1 MWHDHGSY
9 IKVKKAKLEKQQQ
22 DIQDLGASLFKGMS
36 FYVDGYT
43 SPSAM
48 ELKHLIVKHGGIY
61 HHFFSSSK
69 TTHVIA
75 TSVPPRKHNH
85 FRKQKVVRPKWITS
99 CIAEHKLLDPYDYLI
114 IPEHQKT
121 IFFPAD
127 NRDINVVDERIN
139 HSEVTTSSVT
149 SNLTTNNIHENDNN
163 NIKSSNSNKL
173 QNESLR
179 TLLEEH
185 YTTDTSFIKAYYRS
199 SRLSHL
205 SKWRAEVKEL
215 TSSLQKNT
223 AKKSSQLNFITNKRL
238 RYIFHVD
245 IDAFFVSASLLQ
257 FPQFRELPVVICHS
271 QADSSSFASTSE
283 ISSCNYVARQKGIK
297 SGMML
302 CRAKSLCQNLITLPY
317 DFALYKKVMG
327 KFYEVVMSYSVDVQ
341 GVSCDEVFMDV
352 SAVVSDITEAKNL
365 AENIKQ
371 KILCE
376 TGCTASIGVGS
387 NMFLARCATKF
398 AKPSNIYH
406 LALENFEAISSGLP
420 VRELPGIG
428 HSLSKQLWDKNV
440 RTCAELRR
448 LDIAF
453 LRSTFG
459 KGTGELLYRLS
470 RGIDRSPLK
479 TVQPRKSVSVEI
491 SWGVRFRVVEEV
503 HNFIKE
509 LSCELH
515 ERLERLSSTGKSLT
529 LKVKAAKEG
538 HERPA
543 KFLGHGVC
551 VEFSK
556 TSKVPAIHNSSV
568 ISNCSIGLF
577 DKLCIHPTKIRGI
590 GIHISKLFPKGGLA
604 TRYLKKVET
613 SENSAAA
620 TSNEASGVS
629 ANHSGENEK
638 IFYSSLPS
646 QSKVDPHV
654 FASLPSSVQKELL
667 SAFEKKKLYL
677 ASRHNDG
684 RLKQSL
690 VSFTTF
696 PLIEVTAMLREW
708 IPAHE
713 PDFREVDLFI
723 VYLLQ
728 LLENRHMTSLASISP
743 AWTNEARK
751 VSEAVQQWMIHNW
764 GARLKLARP

>member
-245 IDAFFVSASLLQ
+245 IV
-257 FPQFRELPVVICHS
+257 C
-271 QADSSSFASTSE
+271 
-283 ISSCNYVARQKGIK
+283 SCN
-297 SGMML
+297 L
-302 CRAKSLCQNLITLPY
+302 L
-317 DFALYKKVMG
+317 DF
-327 KFYEVVMSYSVDVQ
+327 F
-341 GVSCDEVFMDV
+341 F
-352 SAVVSDITEAKNL
+352 
-365 AENIKQ
+365 
-371 KILCE
+371 IL
-376 TGCTASIGVGS
+376 
-387 NMFLARCATKF
+387 N
-398 AKPSNIYH
+398 Y
-406 LALENFEAISSGLP
+406 
-420 VRELPGIG
+420 
-428 HSLSKQLWDKNV
+428 
-440 RTCAELRR
+440 TCA
-448 LDIAF
+448 
-453 LRSTFG
+453 
-459 KGTGELLYRLS
+459 
-470 RGIDRSPLK
+470 
-479 TVQPRKSVSVEI
+479 
-491 SWGVRFRVVEEV
+491 
-503 HNFIKE
+503 
-509 LSCELH
+509 
-515 ERLERLSSTGKSLT
+515 
-529 LKVKAAKEG
+529 
-538 HERPA
+538 
-543 KFLGHGVC
+543 
-551 VEFSK
+551 
-556 TSKVPAIHNSSV
+556 
-568 ISNCSIGLF
+568 
-577 DKLCIHPTKIRGI
+577 
-590 GIHISKLFPKGGLA
+590 
-604 TRYLKKVET
+604 
-613 SENSAAA
+613 
-620 TSNEASGVS
+620 
-629 ANHSGENEK
+629 
-638 IFYSSLPS
+638 
-646 QSKVDPHV
+646 
-654 FASLPSSVQKELL
+654 
-667 SAFEKKKLYL
+667 
-677 ASRHNDG
+677 G
-684 RLKQSL
+684 RL
-690 VSFTTF
+690 FC
-696 PLIEVTAMLREW
+696 
-708 IPAHE
+708 
-713 PDFREVDLFI
+713 
-723 VYLLQ
+723 
-728 LLENRHMTSLASISP
+728 
-743 AWTNEARK
+743 
-751 VSEAVQQWMIHNW
+751 
-764 GARLKLARP
+764 